1 MTAQGTSPVITA
13 NNDFL
18 PSLLSAESLV
28 KLANVQANTAYKSVT
43 PVLVDNLI
51 STEPNQEIRID
62 LPGDDEALTL
72 VAKNVS
78 SFENGNLRWYGENP
92 NDAGTYALL
101 INDEGGFY
109 GKVVTKHRSFSLQEI
124 APGVH
129 FLLEYDQTQEGIVEC
144 PSKPTGTDG
153 KSPNPEKNGCNGV
166 TTVWILVLYTDA
178 ALQQTMNI
186 SQTAGTMIGS
196 ANIAAINSDLDA
208 EDIRF
213 EGAGV
218 RRLPDF
224 IETDNNNPI
233 DDAIADRNELTR
245 IVTDSTD
252 DTFFFDLRNQ
262 NEADLVVLLVDGN
275 YTLNG
280 GNVYGAAFVQVGNV
294 NEAFATV
301 EIDAPTGRNTFAH
314 EVGHLLGCRH
324 DSDTNTTGPNIGDF
338 ANGSEFSSTN
348 GTFRTNLADALVGES
363 RILYYSN
370 PNVDFDGAP
379 TGTANQNNAR
389 QIRDN
394 SACIVSCY
402 REPAPAPMEIE
413 ITGPNFVSPGSS
425 NTWCTTV
432 DNCTNVTNYNW
443 EVSSNGFNYTPFF
456 GTNCATRT
464 APSNDD
470 NMWLRVTATC
480 SDGGTATDVFQVT
493 IDGGT
498 GGGGPI
504 EQRLIGYQHSGDTKG
519 YAQLSS
525 FSVFPNPCNGKV
537 NFTYTVSSAS
547 RVSYSILRQDGK
559 NILNGEVDHTV
570 GGKYRN
576 SIPQKL
582 QNGLYYLKL
591 VTDDTSSIKKIVV
604 R

>member
-1 MTAQGTSPVITA
+1 MSNSTPPFLYVRNFFLIILLFLIPAFQPNVTAQGTSPVITA

-166 TTVWILVLYTDA
+166 TTVRILVLYTDA

-348 GTFRTNLADALVGES
+348 GTFRTNLADALVGE
-363 RILYYSN
+363 
-370 PNVDFDGAP
+370 
-379 TGTANQNNAR
+379 
-389 QIRDN
+389 
-394 SACIVSCY
+394 
-402 REPAPAPMEIE
+402 
-413 ITGPNFVSPGSS
+413 
-425 NTWCTTV
+425 
-432 DNCTNVTNYNW
+432 
-443 EVSSNGFNYTPFF
+443 
-456 GTNCATRT
+456 
-464 APSNDD
+464 
-470 NMWLRVTATC
+470 
-480 SDGGTATDVFQVT
+480 
-493 IDGGT
+493 
-498 GGGGPI
+498 
-504 EQRLIGYQHSGDTKG
+504 RLIGYQHSGDTKG